1 MKIKGYMMGINQI
14 EALNKKRFEKREE
27 VKIFLNNLNTITRD
41 RKLNVNIKELIW
53 ELLGLMDKF
62 NRDTIKISIF
72 SEVSSGKSTF
82 LNTLVFNQPIL
93 ESKIGE
99 TTAKIFHIKYGDTYS
114 INGIEKEN
122 LISIKEQ
129 IALENHQ
136 NLDRMRENQNLT
148 ATSSVITLPHENLK
162 KGIELYDTPGFA
174 TIKEDKIIT
183 MLKEVVS
190 KSDVA
195 ILLLDISQGIKESE
209 HLFIQKILH
218 NIQTNKRFIVLN
230 KYDSILNEDDLAIK
244 SKEEIEQEIAML
256 IEEVESTLQT
266 LQEDATQKIKTF
278 HLSAKKAL
286 VGKVTKDRN
295 KLEESRFP
303 LFEKLF
309 WKRVIEAKDELLEEN
324 IQAFDRVQEQF
335 QEIFKRERERL
346 TQKRKMVELKLASS
360 IDNQRKILT
369 LERDITRLQ
378 ELNNGCKKREENLT
392 EQEIILREDILY
404 MLRVNLASELST
416 ITYFQKLRFWTL
428 KKRYKK
434 IILSIIE
441 ESRSYIIQNLNRFIS
456 NSTKEQRALDAILWS
471 INQNITHLLIL
482 PKYNKTINV
491 EEIMDRIITKVE
503 NQISWNN
510 TSLMALL
517 KYNKS
522 TKELKIL
529 EPSYLGLVQEISDI
543 KRVKSNAI
551 SNEKAQIERY
561 IEMVEHE
568 INKMQQSKEKQKN
581 LEQEIKEL
589 TLFIED
595 IDAWVRD
602 D

>member
-1 MKIKGYMMGINQI
+1 MGINQI

-27 VKIFLNNLNTITRD
+27 VKLFLNNLNTITRD
-41 RKLNVNIKELIW
+41 RKLNFNIKELIW

-82 LNTLVFNQPIL
+82 LNTLVFNKPIL

-99 TTAKIFHIKYGDTYS
+99 TTAKIFHIKYGDKYS

-122 LISIKEQ
+122 LIAIKEQ

-136 NLDRMRENQNLT
+136 NLERMKENQNLT

-209 HLFIQKILH
+209 HLFIRKILH

-256 IEEVESTLQT
+256 IEEIEHTLQT

-286 VGKVTKDRN
+286 VGKVTKDMN

-309 WKRVIEAKDELLEEN
+309 WNRVIEAKDELLEEN

-335 QEIFKRERERL
+335 KKIFKREREIL

-360 IDNQRKILT
+360 MDNQRKILT
-369 LERDITRLQ
+369 LERDVTRLQ
-378 ELNNGCKKREENLT
+378 ELSNGSKKREENLT
-392 EQEIILREDILY
+392 EQERILREDILY
-404 MLRVNLASELST
+404 MLSVNLASELSA

-428 KKRYKK
+428 KKRYQK

-441 ESRSYIIQNLNRFIS
+441 DARSYILQNLNRFIS
-456 NSTKEQRALDAILWS
+456 NSSKERRALDAILWS
-471 INQNITHLLIL
+471 INQNITHLLVL
-482 PKYNKTINV
+482 PKHNKTINV

-503 NQISWNN
+503 NQISWN
-510 TSLMALL
+510 SAMLIALL

-543 KRVKSNAI
+543 KRVKSNTI

-568 INKMQQSKEKQKN
+568 INKMQQSKEEQEK

-595 IDAWVRD
+595 IDAWGR
-602 D
+602 

>member
-1 MKIKGYMMGINQI
+1 MGINQI
-14 EALNKKRFEKREE
+14 EVLNKKRFEKREE
-27 VKIFLNNLNTITRD
+27 VKLFLNNLNTITRD
-41 RKLNVNIKELIW
+41 RKLNFNIKELIW

-82 LNTLVFNQPIL
+82 LNTLVFNKPIL

-99 TTAKIFHIKYGDTYS
+99 TTAKIFHIKYGDKYS

-122 LISIKEQ
+122 LIAIKEQ

-136 NLDRMRENQNLT
+136 NLERMKENQNLT

-209 HLFIQKILH
+209 HLFIRKILH

-256 IEEVESTLQT
+256 IEEIEHTLQT

-286 VGKVTKDRN
+286 VGKVTKDMN

-309 WKRVIEAKDELLEEN
+309 WNRVIEAKDELLEEN

-335 QEIFKRERERL
+335 KKIFKREREIL

-360 IDNQRKILT
+360 MDNQRKILT
-369 LERDITRLQ
+369 LERDVTRLQ
-378 ELNNGCKKREENLT
+378 ELSNGSKKREENLT
-392 EQEIILREDILY
+392 EQERILREDILY
-404 MLRVNLASELST
+404 MLSVNLASELSA

-428 KKRYKK
+428 KKRYQK
-434 IILSIIE
+434 IILSVIE
-441 ESRSYIIQNLNRFIS
+441 DARSYILQNLNRFIS
-456 NSTKEQRALDAILWS
+456 NSSKERRALDAILWS
-471 INQNITHLLIL
+471 INQNITHLLVL
-482 PKYNKTINV
+482 PKHNKTINV

-510 TSLMALL
+510 AMLIALL

-543 KRVKSNAI
+543 KRVKSNTI

-568 INKMQQSKEKQKN
+568 INKMQQSKEEQEK

>member
-1 MKIKGYMMGINQI
+1 MGINQI
-14 EALNKKRFEKREE
+14 EVLNKKRFEKREE
-27 VKIFLNNLNTITRD
+27 VKLFLNNLNTITRD
-41 RKLNVNIKELIW
+41 RKLNFNIKELIW

-82 LNTLVFNQPIL
+82 LNTLVFNKPIL

-99 TTAKIFHIKYGDTYS
+99 TTAKIFHIKYGDKYS

-122 LISIKEQ
+122 LIAIKEQ

-136 NLDRMRENQNLT
+136 NLERMKENQNLT

-209 HLFIQKILH
+209 HLFIRKILH

-256 IEEVESTLQT
+256 IEEIEHTLQT

-286 VGKVTKDRN
+286 VGKVTKDMN

-309 WKRVIEAKDELLEEN
+309 WNRVIEAKDELLEEN

-335 QEIFKRERERL
+335 KKIFKREREIL

-360 IDNQRKILT
+360 MDNQRKILT
-369 LERDITRLQ
+369 LERDVTRLQ
-378 ELNNGCKKREENLT
+378 ELSNGSKKREENLT
-392 EQEIILREDILY
+392 EQERILREDILY
-404 MLRVNLASELST
+404 MLSVNLASELSA

-428 KKRYKK
+428 KKRYQK
-434 IILSIIE
+434 IILSVIE
-441 ESRSYIIQNLNRFIS
+441 DARSYILQNLNRFIS
-456 NSTKEQRALDAILWS
+456 NSSKERRALDAILWS
-471 INQNITHLLIL
+471 INQNITHLLVL
-482 PKYNKTINV
+482 PKHNKTINV

-510 TSLMALL
+510 AMLIALL

-543 KRVKSNAI
+543 KRVKSNTI
-551 SNEKAQIERY
+551 NNEKAQIERY

-568 INKMQQSKEKQKN
+568 INKMQQSKEEQEK

-595 IDAWVRD
+595 IDAWGR
-602 D
+602 

>member
-1 MKIKGYMMGINQI
+1 MGINQI

-27 VKIFLNNLNTITRD
+27 VKLFLNNLNNITRD
-41 RKLNVNIKELIW
+41 RKLNFNIKELIW

-82 LNTLVFNQPIL
+82 LNTLVFNKPIL

-122 LISIKEQ
+122 LIAIKEQ

-136 NLDRMRENQNLT
+136 NLEKMKENQNLT

-209 HLFIQKILH
+209 HLFIRKILH

-256 IEEVESTLQT
+256 IEEIERTLQT

-286 VGKVTKDRN
+286 VGKVTKDMH

-303 LFEKLF
+303 LFEKVF
-309 WKRVIEAKDELLEEN
+309 WNRVIEAKDELFEEN
-324 IQAFDRVQEQF
+324 IQTFDRVQEQF
-335 QEIFKRERERL
+335 KKIFKKEREIL
-346 TQKRKMVELKLASS
+346 TKKRKMVELKLASS
-360 IDNQRKILT
+360 MDNQRKILT

-378 ELNNGCKKREENLT
+378 ELSNGSKKREENLT
-392 EQEIILREDILY
+392 EQESILREDILY

-428 KKRYKK
+428 KKRYQK
-434 IILSIIE
+434 IILSVIE
-441 ESRSYIIQNLNRFIS
+441 DARSYMIQNLNRFIS
-456 NSTKEQRALDAILWS
+456 NSTKERRELDAILWS

-491 EEIMDRIITKVE
+491 EEIMERIITKVE

-510 TSLMALL
+510 AMLIALL

-522 TKELKIL
+522 TKELKTL

-543 KRVKSNAI
+543 KRVKSNTI
-551 SNEKAQIERY
+551 INEKAQIERY

-568 INKMQQSKEKQKN
+568 IKKMQQSKEEQEK